1 MLKSVTQKLKPHER
15 HAILF
20 MLRHLIYGVVGGFS
34 FGIMLLV
41 LDIGG
46 LRSLIFNSNDTGLA
60 LFLLFFGLFI
70 TFGSVGMGVGI
81 MTIGNDDR

>member
-1 MLKSVTQKLKPHER
+1 MKPHER
-15 HAILF
+15 HVFLF
-20 MLRHLIYGVVGGFS
+20 MLRHLVYGVTGGFV
-34 FGIMLLV
+34 FGGLLLA

-46 LRSLIFNSNDTGLA
+46 LRRLIFTSNDIVLA

-81 MTIGNDDR
+81 MTMDKDDN

>member
-1 MLKSVTQKLKPHER
+1 MLKPAKATLKPYER
-15 HAILF
+15 HAVLF
-20 MLRHLIYGVVGGFS
+20 MLRHMFFGVVGGFF

-41 LDIGG
+41 LDVGG
-46 LRSLIFNSNDTGLA
+46 LRTLIFTSNDMGIA

-81 MTIGNDDR
+81 MTINSQDH

>member
-1 MLKSVTQKLKPHER
+1 MSKQVKLKLKPYEK

-20 MLRHLIYGVVGGFS
+20 MLRHLFYGTVGGFT
-34 FGIMLLV
+34 FGIILLV

-46 LRSLIFNSNDTGLA
+46 LRSLIFTSNDRWVA

-81 MTIGNDDR
+81 MNINNEEN

>member
-1 MLKSVTQKLKPHER
+1 MKPHER
-15 HAILF
+15 HVLLF
-20 MLRHLIYGVVGGFS
+20 MLRHLVYGVTGGFI
-34 FGIMLLV
+34 FGGLLLA

-46 LRSLIFNSNDTGLA
+46 LRHLIFTSNDTVLA

-81 MTIGNDDR
+81 MTMDKDDN